1 MLGVEHPY
9 FLEPGFG
16 GWEAKVK
23 EGDFASVGQTLEG
36 IKVREETKLPAA
48 AWHYEDQIR
57 LGSMRYALLEP
68 LQLAARVGDSVIQ
81 ESTKFLSPF
90 EHIIK
95 AHFFHNGNAT
105 LAAVSEWFNTARPSE
120 QEEKSMKILEKLN
133 NLFPTLQLSLAQVC
147 PPSFAAL
154 KSESKPSA
162 AEVETDSKPPAAP
175 KSDLDRLRER
185 MNEAAQNN
193 NFILAGQL
201 QKEIQAA
208 ENFENEIM
216 TLKLAIEKAASEGN
230 YIHAGELQT
239 QLQKKEAA
247 MKKRQ
252 GVDTYGN
259 NSFQATQPSSQQND
273 LEDNFEDEEQSDMEE
288 DMEDEDDEYY
298 DYHSEQY
305 NRWGS
310 GQQLGQTMETIPM
323 DTEKEVLK
331 DTVATSN
338 HIGQIASPPINDP
351 CRVRIRLSAP
361 VNETVNEVFD
371 GSDKL
376 SLLYKY
382 VQAQMQEKTNKNS
395 TAPSPR
401 LTQLRGITNNHGSQ
415 AVAVHGGAFA
425 NPSSEYG
432 FTLVTPHPKREFSL
446 EMYGS
451 KTLKDLGIYP
461 SSTLIV
467 MMCASRGQVKRGIL
481 ESKLGEAQGDAM
493 DVDGLN
499 YEALQELGEKI
510 GVASPGDGSWKGID
524 ETQLDKIS
532 ALLSPKDYLLKKSAE
547 ESDTKCPICLGQFDG
562 TESDLH
568 LRMLK
573 SCGHTFHSACLMTW
587 LNTKTNCPVCKMSLS
602 SK

>member
-23 EGDFASVGQTLEG
+23 DGDFASVGQTLEG
-36 IKVREETKLPAA
+36 KKVREETKLPAA

-68 LQLAARVGDSVIQ
+68 LQIAARVGDSAIK
-81 ESTKFLSPF
+81 ESTKLFSPF
-90 EHIIK
+90 EDIIK

-105 LAAVSEWFNTARPSE
+105 LAAVSEWLDTTRPSE
-120 QEEKSMKILEKLN
+120 QKEKSMKILETLN
-133 NLFPTLQLSLAQVC
+133 NLFPTLQSAIAEAC

-154 KSESKPSA
+154 RSESKPPA
-162 AEVETDSKPPAAP
+162 AEARTDSKPPAAP
-175 KSDLDRLRER
+175 KSDLDRLRDR
-185 MNEAAQNN
+185 MNEAAQNH

-201 QKEIQAA
+201 QREIKAA
-208 ENFENEIM
+208 ENFENEILS
-216 TLKLAIEKAASEGN
+216 LKAAIEKAASEGN

-239 QLQKKEAA
+239 QLRRKEAA
-247 MKKRQ
+247 MKQRQ
-252 GVDTYGN
+252 GVETYGN
-259 NSFQATQPSSQQND
+259 NSFQAKQHSSQQND
-273 LEDNFEDEEQSDMEE
+273 FGDEEQSDMEE
-288 DMEDEDDEYY
+288 DMEDEDFEH
-298 DYHSEQY
+298 DYHHSKQH
-305 NRWGS
+305 NRLGS

-323 DTEKEVLK
+323 EIKKDVLE
-331 DTVATSN
+331 DTVTLSN
-338 HIGQIASPPINDP
+338 YSGQIARPPINDP
-351 CRVRIRLSAP
+351 CRVRIRLPVP
-361 VNETVNEVFD
+361 VNETVNDVFD

-382 VQAQMQEKTNKNS
+382 VKAQMQYNPKT
-395 TAPSPR
+395 TPSPR
-401 LTQLRGITNNHGSQ
+401 LSQLRGISNDHGSQ
-415 AVAVHGGAFA
+415 AVAVRGGAFA

-432 FTLVTPHPKREFSL
+432 FTLVTPHPKREFNL

-510 GVASPGDGSWKGID
+510 GVAAPGDGSWKGID
-524 ETQLDKIS
+524 ETQLDEMS
-532 ALLSPKDYLLKKSAE
+532 TLLSPKDYLSKKSAE
-547 ESDTKCPICLGQFDG
+547 ESDTKCPICLGKFDG
-562 TESDLH
+562 AESDLH

-573 SCGHTFHSACLMTW
+573 TCGHTFHSACLITW
-587 LNTKTNCPVCKMSLS
+587 LNTKTNCPVCKISLS